1 MGGEEEEEGGRATDD
16 GSARRVGVSRRC
28 LGGVQDAS
36 AVRRRGVEVSG
47 KCVELCAA
55 SVEEV
60 SARLVEE
67 DVAAALDGVQ
77 PAHAGA
83 NQDSEALRV
92 EVLPAAIL

>member
-1 MGGEEEEEGGRATDD
+1 MSGGR
-16 GSARRVGVSRRC
+16 
-28 LGGVQDAS
+28 VQDAS